1 MFPRLDVSGQHRA
14 RVCAIVLGDDPSV
27 LPTQIQECFPSA
39 HPENAG
45 VDFSAIIEQV
55 ITLIEASE
63 NKIKLPQ
70 DIQSAVFQERVW
82 KALSPISTDKYCEQ
96 R

>member
-1 MFPRLDVSGQHRA
+1 M
-14 RVCAIVLGDDPSV
+14 LGDDPSV
-27 LPTQIQECFPSA
+27 LPTQIQERFPSA
-39 HPENAG
+39 HPKNAG

-55 ITLIEASE
+55 ITLIEVSE

-70 DIQSAVFQERVW
+70 DTQSAVFQERVW
-82 KALSPISTDKYCEQ
+82 KALSPISTDKYCKQ